1 MKTKVT
7 VIGSV
12 LILLSFCIYYRY
24 NLVEDKGTWIRLQ
37 EDCPQ
42 DGYIL
47 HKSQIYGCYLD
58 DLKDISRVTPMKD
71 VDIATFEVC
80 KGTGYARD
88 KRKVY
93 YPLLVYAV
101 DGIDFGYSY
110 FGEYVVKK
118 DLLFGLITLDA
129 NPHHFKYIA
138 NGYAVDGHT
147 MFIRGEEMKWDDKII
162 AEGEEVP
169 DPVEPLSE
177 TTQDAEAVVI
187 PSYSQDTTFNYSK
200 AKRYQSFD
208 EHSFIGIGK
217 AKSSPF
223 VYVINDKDTVYVKRS
238 DLDIIFKYVRK
249 DGYIHNRISIDMQ
262 KANLRPIKS
271 ADYSMARIY
280 DRYILA
286 DSILELRYVFSGD
299 DNSVTDCSMSLLVKD
314 SQSCLNISIGDL
326 CFRDVEN
333 PLNEIKHII
342 SQYNSNGDNIGAKR
356 YILKKDKSHYYY
368 IYQVRTS
375 PPPYT
380 DNRRV
385 LDSIVY
391 KRGPLGL
398 FGIEPGLDETNIK

>member
-1 MKTKVT
+1 MKY
-7 VIGSV
+7 IIIS
-12 LILLSFCIYYRY
+12 ICI
-24 NLVEDKGTWIRLQ
+24 Q
-37 EDCPQ
+37 
-42 DGYIL
+42 
-47 HKSQIYGCYLD
+47 
-58 DLKDISRVTPMKD
+58 
-71 VDIATFEVC
+71 
-80 KGTGYARD
+80 
-88 KRKVY
+88 
-93 YPLLVYAV
+93 LLV
-101 DGIDFGYSY
+101 FGCNNESAKTDNKT
-110 FGEYVVKK
+110 E
-118 DLLFGLITLDA
+118 
-129 NPHHFKYIA
+129 
-138 NGYAVDGHT
+138 
-147 MFIRGEEMKWDDKII
+147 
-162 AEGEEVP
+162 
-169 DPVEPLSE
+169 LSE
-177 TTQDAEAVVI
+177 APQTAETVVI

-208 EHSFIGIGK
+208 EHSLLGLGK

-262 KANLRPIKS
+262 KANLRPIKCS
-271 ADYSMARIY
+271 DYSMARIY

-286 DSILELRYVFSGD
+286 DSILELRYVFCGD

-314 SQSCLNISIGDL
+314 SQSCLSISIPFDGDL
-326 CFRDVEN
+326 SIRDVES

-342 SQYNSNGDNIGAKR
+342 SQYNSNNNNLGAKR

-368 IYQVRTS
+368 VYQVRTS

-391 KRGPLGL
+391 KREPLGL